1 MNTKKLIALR
11 TVLIILTIAVMVVIF
26 MLSAD
31 NADESNAKSDLISGS
46 LIKTVLA
53 FFHLEGER
61 ADLFI
66 DNCVLIVRKTA
77 HFTEYAV
84 LGFLICSVFESFF
97 IKRKIAIPV
106 SLCSGALY
114 AVSDEIHQSFVPG
127 RSCQISDMLLDSAGV
142 MTGIIMLIVF
152 MAIIKKYRSKSQS
165 ADGYSADR
173 FFCKTEFVGIM
184 HNAQCTMHNAQL

>member
-11 TVLIILTIAVMVVIF
+11 TVLLILTIAVMVVIF
-26 MLSAD
+26 ILSAD

-152 MAIIKKYRSKSQS
+152 MAIIKKHRSKSQS
-165 ADGYSADR
+165 AE
-173 FFCKTEFVGIM
+173 T
-184 HNAQCTMHNAQL
+184 